1 MKCLAFIIGLL
12 ISVSVLAQQTEI
24 PYVFPIRPGTEEWK
38 KLSSSDA
45 MDSVCVIP
53 ELTLKNLPT
62 KSLLITCLNYPRL
75 VDFFLSDNLQTAF
88 NFYSKHFLG
97 LNTLMNRSDINSV
110 LLNAYFDTDI
120 NQKKLADYST
130 NLTFGQIAV
139 FELIISQ
146 ESLINNYSKTDKDR
160 LLKEA
165 IRKLEQRQQNG
176 DSIFEQTTTALI
188 ISRLLKSENLLG
200 QRIDNYGRDILKI
213 FNSTATLFDPSIINY
228 LLTTAKEIAI
238 L

>member
-1 MKCLAFIIGLL
+1 
-12 ISVSVLAQQTEI
+12 
-24 PYVFPIRPGTEEWK
+24 
-38 KLSSSDA
+38 
-45 MDSVCVIP
+45 
-53 ELTLKNLPT
+53 
-62 KSLLITCLNYPRL
+62 
-75 VDFFLSDNLQTAF
+75 
-88 NFYSKHFLG
+88 
-97 LNTLMNRSDINSV
+97 MNRSDINSV